1 MNPNPFIAATITEQ
15 SKVQEQI
22 KRIRLLL
29 ENIKLTAAY
38 EHYGHEYERR
48 EAQLAAQGVPN
59 QCPYPYEN

>member
-1 MNPNPFIAATITEQ
+1 MNPNPFIATTMTEQ

-38 EHYGHEYERR
+38 EHYGHEFERR
-48 EAQLAAQGVPN
+48 EQQLAAQGAPN
-59 QCPYPYEN
+59 QCPYPLSR